1 MASRGPFA
9 QTPSS
14 SHFLCSLCSLWLKI
28 ITPHGERGMAGRE
41 ALTGEIQRGSTTKN
55 TKSTKGPGPLRRR
68 YKSHPFPNRP
78 LKVNQLPLP
87 KGWRE
92 AFRRNAFCQP
102 SFVFFVFFVVKNY
115 HTARGAWHSWPGSPD
130 RGNPK
135 RVNHK
140 EHKGHKR
147 TGATEAPPQ
156 KVILF
161 QIDQ

>member
-1 MASRGPFA
+1 
-9 QTPSS
+9 
-14 SHFLCSLCSLWLKI
+14 
-28 ITPHGERGMAGRE
+28 MAGRE
-41 ALTGEIQRGSTTKN
+41 ALTGKIQRGSTTKN

-115 HTARGAWHSWPGSPD
+115 HTARGAWHGWPGSPD

-147 TGATEAPPQ
+147 TGPLRRRHKKSFFSKSTNDSQSVTPIKGLAGGLSRRRLPAAIFC
-156 KVILF
+156 VLCVLCG
-161 QIDQ
+161 